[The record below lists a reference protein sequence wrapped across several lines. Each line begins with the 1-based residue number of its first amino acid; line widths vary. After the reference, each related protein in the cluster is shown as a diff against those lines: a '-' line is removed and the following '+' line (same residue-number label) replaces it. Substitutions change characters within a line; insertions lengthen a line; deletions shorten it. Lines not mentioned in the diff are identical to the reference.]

1 MGNIDSRAKFDG
13 GYIYLQTDK
22 PYYYPG
28 NTVYGKIYIRTD
40 VPMEPSHIDIYVKG
54 KEKADYDRA
63 EEQTKVDPN
72 KIMSHKSCYSKK
84 IIHFKGTCF
93 NF

>member
-1 MGNIDSRAKFDG
+1 MGNIDSRAKFQG
-13 GYIYLQTDK
+13 GYIFVKTDR

-54 KEKADYDRA
+54 KEKA
-63 EEQTKVDPN
+63 
-72 KIMSHKSCYSKK
+72 
-84 IIHFKGTCF
+84 HFMEDEHYTRRDADGTTH
-93 NF
+93 